1 MVDHEARGKGLG
13 KALMMEWY
21 NIANQNQVKICNVWV
36 AENNKV
42 SMGCHLKA
50 GTKTGKVSE
59 QYVVEI

>member
-1 MVDHEARGKGLG
+1 
-13 KALMMEWY
+13 MMEWY

-59 QYVVEI
+59 QYVVEANLKK